1 MEWKGIEWNGMDW
14 IGLDWMS
21 RRRNGMDWDG
31 LDGLRSLQ
39 SFPIIRFRMH
49 KAMKEQEEERKTM
62 EE

>member
-1 MEWKGIEWNGMDW
+1 MDWIGLDW

-21 RRRNGMDWDG
+21 RRRNGMVWMG
-31 LDGLRSLQ
+31 YERSLQ
-39 SFPIIRFRMH
+39 SFPIMRLMMP